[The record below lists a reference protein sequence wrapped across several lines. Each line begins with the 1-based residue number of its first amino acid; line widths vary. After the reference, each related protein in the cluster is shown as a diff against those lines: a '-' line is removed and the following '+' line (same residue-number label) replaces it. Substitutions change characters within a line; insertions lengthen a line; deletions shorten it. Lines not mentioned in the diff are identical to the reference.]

1 MIDLKTQYAG
11 LTLRNPIIVGSS
23 GLTNNAE
30 RNKEFEKAG
39 AGAIVLKSL
48 FEEQILHEVKAMDH
62 QQAGYY
68 DGIDYLEQY
77 VRNHHLGE
85 YLI

>member
-1 MIDLKTQYAG
+1 MIDIKTQYAG
-11 LTLRNPIIVGSS
+11 LTLRNPLIVGSS

-48 FEEQILHEVKAMDH
+48 FEEQIEMQSDILMQGCCPPGEDRRRNQAHIRFHEH
-62 QQAGYY
+62 
-68 DGIDYLEQY
+68 
-77 VRNHHLGE
+77 
-85 YLI
+85 

>member
-48 FEEQILHEVKAMDH
+48 FEEQRLRE
-62 QQAGYY
+62 G
-68 DGIDYLEQY
+68 
-77 VRNHHLGE
+77 
-85 YLI
+85 

>member
-1 MIDLKTQYAG
+1 MIDIKTQYAG
-11 LTLRNPIIVGSS
+11 LTLRNPLIVGSS

-48 FEEQILHEVKAMDH
+48 FEEQIEMQSDILRIRTIPKQPITYAVM
-62 QQAGYY
+62 
-68 DGIDYLEQY
+68 
-77 VRNHHLGE
+77 
-85 YLI
+85 